1 MSASIISTDRSR
13 TSAAPTADGGAPL
26 RVLVAHNRYQVRGGE
41 DAAVARDL
49 AALERAGCAV
59 EAVFLDNDAIDSAP
73 ARLRAAFSATHAPDG
88 ISRVMAAARRFR
100 PDVVHVHNFFPLLS
114 PGIHAAARAAGHATV
129 QTLHNYR
136 LACAN
141 GFLMRDGAPCERCV
155 TGSPYRAV
163 LHACY
168 RGSRIGSLAVARMID
183 HHRRA
188 GTWRRDVDRF
198 VALTPFARE
207 RFAAAGVPAE
217 RIRIRPN
224 GLPDPGPPP
233 GGPRDGLLFV
243 GRLSHEKGVLVLA
256 EAAAAAGLRITAIG
270 EGPLAGAHAGHP
282 ALDLAGARSPEAV
295 QAAMGRAAAVVVPS
309 LWYEGLP
316 MVVAEAYAAGTPV
329 VASRIGALAGLVA
342 DGATGL
348 LAAPGDA
355 GDLGRALARVAA
367 DPAGAA
373 AMGRAARTVY
383 EREWREDVTTRALL
397 EIYRDAVAARAA
409 DASLARTGS

>member
-1 MSASIISTDRSR
+1 MSISTDTDRR
-13 TSAAPTADGGAPL
+13 PGGGAPPAGGDDPL
-26 RVLVAHNRYQVRGGE
+26 RVLIAHNRYQVRGGE

-49 AALERAGCAV
+49 AALARAGCAV
-59 EAVFLDNDAIDSAP
+59 EAVFLDNEAIDSAP
-73 ARLRAAFSATHAPDG
+73 ARLRAALAATHAPDG
-88 ISRVMAAARRFR
+88 IARVTAVARRFR

-136 LACAN
+136 LICAN
-141 GFLMRDGAPCERCV
+141 AFLMRDGAPCERCV
-155 TGSPYRAV
+155 TGSPYQAV
-163 LHACY
+163 RFACY

-207 RFAAAGVPAE
+207 RFAAAGVPAAK
-217 RIRIRPN
+217 IRIRPN

-233 GGPRDGLLFV
+233 DGPRRGLLFV
-243 GRLSHEKGVLVLA
+243 GRLSPEKGVLVLA
-256 EAAAAAGLRITAIG
+256 DAAASAGMRVTAIG
-270 EGPLAGAHAGHP
+270 EGPLAGALAGHP
-282 ALDLAGARSPEAV
+282 GLDLVGARSPAEV
-295 QAAMGRAAAVVVPS
+295 QAAMGRAAALVVPS

-329 VASRIGALAGLVA
+329 VASRIGALADLVA

-355 GDLGRALARVAA
+355 GDLARALARIAA
-367 DPAGAA
+367 DPASAA
-373 AMGRAARTVY
+373 AMGRAARAVY
-383 EREWREDVTTRALL
+383 EREWREDVTTCALL
-397 EIYRDAVAARAA
+397 DIYRDAVAARSA